1 MAEED
6 DIIISEYDTE
16 SEEQYGGSGG
26 GTTVGA
32 LGIDDLITY
41 SPTNSSSSS
50 SYTISAVPRLFY
62 NSVKEKACSQLPE
75 YRIYNALNFILQ
87 AMTEPKI
94 VKNKY
99 KFLRT
104 SKIFNTV
111 LSCITPVEETSSI
124 AFSGNLPEELK
135 EYDSGLNTPQSP
147 EIKIPDVLSSRYSTD
162 CSAKFR
168 PDYREDNLIK
178 LLYIIDKTIVNEAV
192 KQGLIPLSSVPD
204 TNYILDPDTGQRK

>member
-16 SEEQYGGSGG
+16 REEEGTTG
-26 GTTVGA
+26 GTTVGT
-32 LGIDDLITY
+32 LGIDNTITY
-41 SPTNSSSSS
+41 SPTNFSS

-62 NSVKEKACSQLPE
+62 NSVKEKACTQLPE

-87 AMTEPKI
+87 AMTEPKT

-111 LSCITPVEETSSI
+111 LSCINPVEETSSI